1 MAEPGAAVVCGCEA
15 LPSSAKN
22 GLLDSCGF
30 ITAMQPDCFDA
41 NGLGR
46 CCWCGSLLSALVSV
60 GTVPTLRAQIHR
72 FLLVRD
78 IFNTPRPVSKLSHRP
93 ICGTTVGALFGEL
106 VKPR

>member
-78 IFNTPRPVSKLSHRP
+78 IRNVHGRDMLYRNLLSLQLLKLLFHR
-93 ICGTTVGALFGEL
+93 
-106 VKPR
+106 